1 MTQGTMLKIM
11 AQGALSAAIHQM
23 FQIAVSCIVGQFK
36 SVYTGTQNKKKEDIK
51 MYWYSL
57 PKFYITC
64 DGFSF
69 V

>member
-1 MTQGTMLKIM
+1 MAQGTMLKKM

-36 SVYTGTQNKKKEDIK
+36 SVYTGTQNKKKDIK